1 MEELIKYLKATQ
13 MEGLKGLKI
22 EGEIPVSEKQLNE
35 LIRQFVRPQLEPK
48 SGTVAT
54 PPVTP
59 ESGGNPMMEL
69 LPYLKFPVLDVKI
82 KDGKLVLNVKVEV

>member
-35 LIRQFVRPQLEPK
+35 LIRQFVRPQLEAK
-48 SGTVAT
+48 SGTVST
-54 PPVTP
+54 PPATP